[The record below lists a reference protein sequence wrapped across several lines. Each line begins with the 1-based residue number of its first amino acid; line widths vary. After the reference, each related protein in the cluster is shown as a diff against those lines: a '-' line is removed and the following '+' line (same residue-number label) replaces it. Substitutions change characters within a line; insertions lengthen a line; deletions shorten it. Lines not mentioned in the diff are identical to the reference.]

1 MPGSAGS
8 VRQFNLEHRLGCKR
22 RSAIEIAVQLLDGAQ
37 HLRRLP
43 LRWRHHD
50 DKRAR
55 SVASEYGRRE
65 VDQGRP
71 QTQVVR
77 TDQDGRV
84 AHVVVPHQLPEQLGY
99 KCQVAREGALNG
111 HARLDVAKFER
122 QVTVAQ

>member
-1 MPGSAGS
+1 MATPRRQARQECS
-8 VRQFNLEHRLGCKR
+8 VRVWPEG
-22 RSAIEIAVQLLDGAQ
+22 
-37 HLRRLP
+37 
-43 LRWRHHD
+43 
-50 DKRAR
+50 
-55 SVASEYGRRE
+55 